1 MGVETVLA
9 AGRAAFLRR
18 MRATVKIERPGEP
31 VTGPDARVTTPR
43 ATLYEGPGYTR
54 YPGLAF
60 EQNPEV
66 AGATLTLSRI
76 LVRVPHGIQYRP
88 NDVVTIVADPD
99 NPQMAGTELQVQSSD
114 DQSQATAQRLLCSD
128 PQSGAL

>member
-1 MGVETVLA
+1 MSVDTVLA

-18 MRATVKIERPGEP
+18 MRATVRIERPGEP
-31 VTGPDARVTTPR
+31 VTGADGRVTTPR
-43 ATLYEGPGYTR
+43 TTLYEGRGYTR

-66 AGATLTLSRI
+66 GGATLTLSRI